1 MARKVAII
9 FMILLFAGGVSY
21 SGEDENG
28 KLRIAVTHPWLALL
42 ANFIGGPEVE
52 VIPLR
57 VWNSS
62 GELVLSEKG
71 KILRELEKNSRIIAI
86 DSSDLKAAGIDENN
100 NKNFVIRCLYS
111 PFPVKLNSLSDPSVI
126 PFVAQRILTALSEW
140 DVQNYPHYQ
149 RRLAEFQARLSS
161 SILVGQVLKD
171 ITFCDLSGSSGYLLM
186 AAGAKVER
194 PESFDVWQD
203 GKLEGFKEFLDSQRE
218 SNKAILI
225 DDDTPANLKR
235 YLTNKHD
242 IYKWERPPLD
252 VDYPSFLHEQ
262 YISLWQNITK
272 KKPLPARKKN

>member
-1 MARKVAII
+1 MARKLLII
-9 FMILLFAGGVSY
+9 FMIILFAGGVSY
-21 SGEDENG
+21 SVENE

-42 ANFIGGPEVE
+42 ANFIGGAEVE
-52 VIPLR
+52 IIPLR
-57 VWNSS
+57 VWNSG

-71 KILRELEKNSRIIAI
+71 KILRELEKDSKIIAI
-86 DSSDLKAAGIDENN
+86 DSNDLKSAGIDENN
-100 NKNFVIRCLYS
+100 NKNFVIKCLYS
-111 PFPVKLNSLSDPSVI
+111 PFPVKINSLSDPSVI

-140 DVQNYPHYQ
+140 DVQNYSHYQ

-194 PESFDVWQD
+194 PESFDIWQNSN
-203 GKLEGFKEFLDSQRE
+203 GKLDGFREFLDSQRE

-225 DDDTPANLKR
+225 DDDTPANIKR
-235 YLTNKHD
+235 YLTGKND

-262 YISLWQNITK
+262 YISLWQNVTK
-272 KKPLPARKKN
+272 KKPLPRNSKR

>member
-9 FMILLFAGGVSY
+9 ILVIFLAGGVSY
-21 SGEDENG
+21 SSDE
-28 KLRIAVTHPWLALL
+28 KMRIAVTHPWLALL
-42 ANFIGGPEVE
+42 ANFIGGSEVE
-52 VIPLR
+52 IIPLR
-57 VWNSS
+57 VWNSG

-71 KILRELEKNSRIIAI
+71 KILRELEKDSKIIAL
-86 DSSDLKAAGIDENN
+86 DPNDLKAAGIDESN
-100 NKNFVIRCLYS
+100 NKNFMIKCLYS
-111 PFPVKLNSLSDPSVI
+111 SFPVNLKTLSDPSVI

-140 DVQNYPHYQ
+140 DVQNYSRYQ

-186 AAGAKVER
+186 AAGSKVER
-194 PESFDVWQD
+194 PESFDVWQN
-203 GKLEGFKEFLDSQRE
+203 GKLDGFKEFFDSQRE

-235 YLTNKHD
+235 YLTGKSD
-242 IYKWERPPLD
+242 VYKWERPPLD

-262 YISLWQNITK
+262 YISLWQNVTK
-272 KKPLPARKKN
+272 KKSLPRNSKR

>member
-71 KILRELEKNSRIIAI
+71 KILRELEKDSRIIAI

>member
-21 SGEDENG
+21 SGEGENG
-28 KLRIAVTHPWLALL
+28 KLRIAVTHPWLSLL
-42 ANFIGGPEVE
+42 ANFICGPEVE

-71 KILRELEKNSRIIAI
+71 KILRELEKDSRIIAI

-194 PESFDVWQD
+194 PESFDVWQSGNLD
-203 GKLEGFKEFLDSQRE
+203 GFREFLDSQRE

-225 DDDTPANLKR
+225 DDDTPANFKR

-242 IYKWERPPLD
+242 IYKWERPPLN

-262 YISLWQNITK
+262 YISLWQKITSK
-272 KKPLPARKKN
+272 RKK

>member
-71 KILRELEKNSRIIAI
+71 KILRELEKDSRIIAI

-272 KKPLPARKKN
+272 KKPLPTRKKN